1 MTFFYANP
9 TVRESP
15 QYLPTHPS
23 NRKRPATSIMAG
35 AQWWGVSM
43 GIKGESHL
51 ATSPYPH
58 GHGWAGQILFSRSEL
73 SYGEFLARNIAEFE
87 LERLWNVMIPIY
99 FVPTS
104 PFQTGCILTHII
116 YLVHHWTL
124 QKIASW
130 PKVQGALKNTKMF
143 HKKGDSY
150 RDILYINYKTL

>member
-23 NRKRPATSIMAG
+23 NQKRPATSIMAG

-73 SYGEFLARNIAEFE
+73 SYREFLARNIAEFE

-124 QKIASW
+124 QKNCFMTE
-130 PKVQGALKNTKMF
+130 GARSSKEHQNVPQKR
-143 HKKGDSY
+143 DSY
-150 RDILYINYKTL
+150 RDILYINFKTL